1 MPCWRPCR
9 RGERSPLQR
18 DWRTRRRNCGS
29 PTRETAFPEERLIRI
44 FEPFYTTKQ
53 AGTGLGLSIAR
64 AIIETYGGTIC
75 ADNRPE
81 GGAVFRMVLP
91 LAHGQERSR

>member
-1 MPCWRPCR
+1 MSDT
-9 RGERSPLQR
+9 G
-18 DWRTRRRNCGS
+18 DGI
-29 PTRETAFPEERLIRI
+29 PEERLNSI

-64 AIIETYGGTIC
+64 AIVETYGGTIR

-81 GGAVFRMVLP
+81 GGAVFRVALP
-91 LAHGQERSR
+91 LARRPERSR

>member
-1 MPCWRPCR
+1 KAELRVSDT
-9 RGERSPLQR
+9 G
-18 DWRTRRRNCGS
+18 DGI
-29 PTRETAFPEERLIRI
+29 PEERLIRI

-64 AIIETYGGTIC
+64 AILETYGGTIR

-81 GGAVFRMVLP
+81 GGAVFRVTLP
-91 LAHGQERSR
+91 LAHREERS